1 MFEKGKTMGSFVGRL
16 AATAITALV
25 LFAPALA
32 SAQEANPKF
41 AYGKH
46 EEVKAVEWKALVK
59 AGLIYS
65 SGNSQQTNLS
75 AGWGL
80 SRKDTWNKFAFDGSF
95 AYARSSVFIV
105 DDFHDATGAPG
116 SDGLIQ
122 PDEFYRTRSTSAN
135 RWDLKARYDRF
146 FTKNNSAY
154 VAGLAAGDKVA
165 GKEFVGG
172 AQVGYSRQILKA
184 KNYELL
190 GEIGYDFSYE
200 KYMNPAAGKP
210 GDVSIHSARLFF
222 GGTYKLLENTGFASS
237 IEVLSNLNKENV
249 ANYQTGS
256 DHLPGLEDT
265 RIVYKAGVS
274 TKLWKNLSLG
284 VNFTLKYD
292 NNPAL
297 RPAPSGFA
305 FDDVN
310 FSQTNRNRF
319 GDRLDTLTEVV
330 LIVNFL

>member
-1 MFEKGKTMGSFVGRL
+1 MRKYLGRL
-16 AATAITALV
+16 AAAAVSALV

-75 AGWGL
+75 AGYAL
-80 SRKDTWNKFAFDGSF
+80 SRKDTWNKFALDGSF

-105 DDFHDATGAPG
+105 DDFGDGAGGAP
-116 SDGLIQ
+116 DGLIQ
-122 PDEFYRTRSTSAN
+122 PDEFYRARSTSAN

-165 GKEFVGG
+165 GKTFMGG
-172 AQVGYSRQILKA
+172 GQIGYSRQILKA

-210 GDVSIHSARLFF
+210 GDVSIHSARVFF
-222 GGTYKLLENTGFASS
+222 GGTYKLMENTGFASS
-237 IEVLSNLNKENV
+237 IEVLTNLNKENV

-265 RIVYKAGVS
+265 RVVYKAGVS

-305 FDDVN
+305 FDEATFPQAN
-310 FSQTNRNRF
+310 HARF
-319 GDRLDTLTEVV
+319 GDRLDTMTEVV